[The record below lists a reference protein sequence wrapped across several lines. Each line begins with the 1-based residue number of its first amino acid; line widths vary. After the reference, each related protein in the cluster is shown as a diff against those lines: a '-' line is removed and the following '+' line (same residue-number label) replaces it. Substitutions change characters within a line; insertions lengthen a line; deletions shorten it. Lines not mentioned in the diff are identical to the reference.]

1 VNEKKEY
8 KYISKSDA
16 LARLQKYCAYQERS
30 HHEVRMKLIEIGCYG
45 LDLENVIC
53 DLIEEN
59 FLNEQRF
66 ASTYAGG
73 KFRLKKWGRIKIRQE
88 LKFKRVSPYCL
99 KKAMEEISDEDY
111 EETMHSLL
119 RKKAR
124 SVRAKNQF
132 EKRGKLARYLMQKGY
147 ESFLVWEMLKA
158 EEW

>member
-1 VNEKKEY
+1 MNEKKEY
-8 KYISKSDA
+8 KHISKSDA
-16 LARLQKYCAYQERS
+16 LARLRKYCAYQERS
-30 HHEVRMKLIEIGCYG
+30 HHEVRMKLIEVGCYG

-66 ASTYAGG
+66 ATTYAGG

-111 EETMHSLL
+111 EETMHTLL
-119 RKKAR
+119 TKKAR
-124 SVRAKNQF
+124 TVRAKNQF
-132 EKRGKLARYLMQKGY
+132 EKKGKLARYLMQKGY
-147 ESFLVWEMLKA
+147 ESFLIWEMLKA

>member
-1 VNEKKEY
+1 MSEKKEY

-88 LKFKRVSPYCL
+88 LKSKRVSPYCL
-99 KKAMEEISDEDY
+99 KKAMEEISEEDY
-111 EETMHSLL
+111 EETMRTLL
-119 RKKAR
+119 TKKAR
-124 SVRAKNQF
+124 TVRAKNQF
-132 EKRGKLARYLMQKGY
+132 EKRGKLARYMMQKGY
-147 ESFLVWEMLKA
+147 ESFLIWEILKA

>member
-1 VNEKKEY
+1 MDEKKEY

-73 KFRLKKWGRIKIRQE
+73 KFRLKKWGRIKIRYE
-88 LKFKRVSPYCL
+88 LKSKRVSPYCL

-111 EETMHSLL
+111 EETMHTLL
-119 RKKAR
+119 TKKAR
-124 SVRAKNQF
+124 TVRAKNQF
-132 EKRGKLARYLMQKGY
+132 EKRGKLARHLSQKGY
-147 ESFLVWEMLKA
+147 ESFLIWEILKA

>member
-1 VNEKKEY
+1 VDDKKEY

-53 DLIEEN
+53 DLIQEN

-88 LKFKRVSPYCL
+88 LKLKRVSPYCL
-99 KKAMEEISDEDY
+99 KKAMEEISEEDY
-111 EETMHSLL
+111 EETMHTLL
-119 RKKAR
+119 TKKAR
-124 SVRAKNQF
+124 TVRAKNQF

-147 ESFLVWEMLKA
+147 ESFLIWEILKTK
-158 EEW
+158 EW

>member
-1 VNEKKEY
+1 MSEKKEY

-66 ASTYAGG
+66 ASTFAGG
-73 KFRLKKWGRIKIRQE
+73 KFRLKKWGRIKIKQE
-88 LKFKRVSPYCL
+88 L
-99 KKAMEEISDEDY
+99 
-111 EETMHSLL
+111 
-119 RKKAR
+119 
-124 SVRAKNQF
+124 
-132 EKRGKLARYLMQKGY
+132 
-147 ESFLVWEMLKA
+147 
-158 EEW
+158 